1 MRKNPS
7 IINVYEEQVGR
18 YGKSRY
24 CTKHTHGPGVCSC
37 CGERAFP
44 FYDSNL
50 HPVSDAGLRDAGT
63 GAGVLA
69 GSDGS
74 GNSGSGFCNRKT
86 RAAAWRAR
94 ATGYLV
100 GYGLVLALFNALW
113 TLSVALNGVA
123 VATVLVYSSAGFTA
137 LLGWLILK
145 EDLTLVKILVVVL
158 SLLGCALVVNAFNPS
173 VWGLNTTG
181 VITGI
186 SAGLFYAV
194 YSIMG
199 RSASQRGLN
208 TWTTIFYIFTF
219 ASMFM
224 LGFNLLSGGNIP
236 GSAARPA
243 DMLWLG
249 NAWVGW
255 LMLAALAVGP
265 TLMGYGLYNV
275 SLSYLPSS
283 TANLV
288 VMIEPVF
295 TAVFAYVLFGE
306 MLTAAQL
313 VGGAMILGAVAV
325 LRLGKK

>member
-1 MRKNPS
+1 MFLNNKLADMGKTSTEVSTHIDRG
-7 IINVYEEQVGR
+7 YAAAVGSALFLSMTAIFILHLTQD
-18 YGKSRY
+18 YGL
-24 CTKHTHGPGVCSC
+24 P
-37 CGERAFP
+37 A
-44 FYDSNL
+44 L
-50 HPVSDAGLRDAGT
+50 
-63 GAGVLA
+63 VLA
-69 GSDGS
+69 Y
-74 GNSGSGFCNRKT
+74 
-86 RAAAWRAR
+86 WREVMVAETLAVVFAIVKPER
-94 ATGYLV
+94 LRGVRGHTGYLV

-113 TLSVALNGVA
+113 TLSVALNGAA

-145 EDLTLVKILVVVL
+145 EELTLVKILVVVL

-208 TWTTIFYIFTF
+208 TWTTLFYIFTF
-219 ASMFM
+219 ASIFM
-224 LGFNLLSGGNIP
+224 LGFNLLSGGKIP

-249 NAWVGW
+249 NAWAGW

-275 SLSYLPSS
+275 SLRYLPSS

-325 LRLGKK
+325 LRLGKT

>member
-1 MRKNPS
+1 MFLKNKLTDMGKTS
-7 IINVYEEQVGR
+7 TEISTHRDRGYAAAVGSALFLSMTAIFILHLTLDYEL
-18 YGKSRY
+18 
-24 CTKHTHGPGVCSC
+24 P
-37 CGERAFP
+37 A
-44 FYDSNL
+44 L
-50 HPVSDAGLRDAGT
+50 
-63 GAGVLA
+63 VLA
-69 GSDGS
+69 YW
-74 GNSGSGFCNRKT
+74 REVMV
-86 RAAAWRAR
+86 AATLAAVFAIVKPERLHGVR
-94 ATGYLV
+94 GHTGYLV

-113 TLSVALNGVA
+113 TLSVALNGAA

-137 LLGWLILK
+137 LLVWLILK

-208 TWTTIFYIFTF
+208 TWTTLFYIFTF
-219 ASMFM
+219 ASIFM
-224 LGFNLLSGGNIP
+224 LGFNLLSGGKIS

-249 NAWVGW
+249 NAWAGW

-275 SLSYLPSS
+275 SLRYLPSS

-295 TAVFAYVLFGE
+295 TAVFAYILFGE

-325 LRLGKK
+325 LRLGKT

>member
-1 MRKNPS
+1 MFLNNKLTDMGKTSTEISTHTDRG
-7 IINVYEEQVGR
+7 YAAAVGSALFLSMTAIFILHLTQD
-18 YGKSRY
+18 YGM
-24 CTKHTHGPGVCSC
+24 P
-37 CGERAFP
+37 A
-44 FYDSNL
+44 L
-50 HPVSDAGLRDAGT
+50 
-63 GAGVLA
+63 VLA
-69 GSDGS
+69 YW
-74 GNSGSGFCNRKT
+74 REVMV
-86 RAAAWRAR
+86 AATLAAVFAIVKPERLHGVR
-94 ATGYLV
+94 EHTGYLV

-113 TLSVALNGVA
+113 TLSVALNGAA

-145 EDLTLVKILVVVL
+145 EDLALVKILVVVL

-173 VWGLNTTG
+173 AWGLNTTG

-208 TWTTIFYIFTF
+208 TWTTLFYIFTF
-219 ASMFM
+219 ASIFI
-224 LGFNLLSGGNIP
+224 LGFNLLSGGKIP

-249 NAWVGW
+249 NAWAGW

-275 SLSYLPSS
+275 SLRYLPSS

-306 MLTAAQL
+306 MLTAVQL

-325 LRLGKK
+325 LRLGKT